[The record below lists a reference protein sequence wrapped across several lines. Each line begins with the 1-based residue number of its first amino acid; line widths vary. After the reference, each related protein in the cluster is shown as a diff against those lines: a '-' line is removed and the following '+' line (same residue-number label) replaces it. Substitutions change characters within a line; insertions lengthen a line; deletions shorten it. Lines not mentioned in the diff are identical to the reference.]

1 MHGWGATAILPI
13 MNETVQMPKCF
24 KCSVRHGTLRGGRVV
39 LLRLVPVEG
48 YTTPQWACVDCKPKE
63 ML

>member
-1 MHGWGATAILPI
+1 

-48 YTTPQWACVDCKPKE
+48 HTTPQWACVDCMPQEKK
-63 ML
+63 